1 MRRAGLLGRKKRN
14 SEQRCWGNGNP
25 RTGFVG
31 NKIIAIFDQK
41 FLCFVDANYF
51 RIKFNNNLIKTFF
64 VDI

>member
-31 NKIIAIFDQK
+31 NKIIAIFDQ
-41 FLCFVDANYF
+41 
-51 RIKFNNNLIKTFF
+51 NNNLIKIGF